1 MKRGARELVSL
12 PTKSELL
19 GNETAEETLTT
30 TQMSTTRSPEEQAIV
45 DDMLKLQKKITEE
58 LLNSNLKDTER
69 SELQV
74 KYFHDF
80 RSKKS
85 FTILFI

>member
-1 MKRGARELVSL
+1 LKRGARELVSL
-12 PTKSELL
+12 PTKSDMV
-19 GNETAEETLTT
+19 GNETAEEVSTT

-74 KYFHDF
+74 KLTFNKNFYL
-80 RSKKS
+80 SQ
-85 FTILFI
+85 

>member
-12 PTKSELL
+12 PTKSDMV
-19 GNETAEETLTT
+19 GNETAEEVSTT

-74 KYFHDF
+74 KLTFNNKTF
-80 RSKKS
+80 
-85 FTILFI
+85 

>member
-1 MKRGARELVSL
+1 LKRGARELVSL
-12 PTKSELL
+12 PTKSDMV
-19 GNETAEETLTT
+19 GNETAEEVSTT

-74 KYFHDF
+74 KLTFNNKTF
-80 RSKKS
+80 
-85 FTILFI
+85 